1 MESNDLLVRAASRL
15 EPLMA
20 GDKNANFFKS
30 SLVAQISAAVYYKA
44 HVMAKIMT
52 SKPLQNK
59 FKKTIFT
66 QINKDFAEYIDAQ
79 ARIKPKQFHHV
90 YEWKRTGEQ
99 TARLFKLKEINTDD
113 FSLKLTYEFKPS
125 KSLVPTNKGK
135 HRHVFV
141 NKAAVMESGMP
152 VKIAPR
158 SAERIVFD
166 VGGYVVYMPKGAS
179 VTVRKPGGVA
189 VKQSFESAYKR
200 FFTTDL
206 VNISIKKSGFQKMF
220 TAKVRQSIGVPAAI
234 KTVKYS
240 FSANAVRSMA
250 DAAVM
255 AGA

>member
-15 EPLMA
+15 EPLMM
-20 GDKNANFFKS
+20 GSKSNDFFKS

-44 HVMAKIMT
+44 QVMSKIMT

-59 FKKTIFT
+59 FKKTIFD
-66 QINKDFAEYIDAQ
+66 QINKDFSDYIDAQ

-90 YEWKRTGEQ
+90 YEWKRTGES
-99 TARLFKLKEINTDD
+99 TARLFKLKEINTNE
-113 FSLKLTYEFKPS
+113 FSLKLTYEFKSS
-125 KSLVPTNKGK
+125 KSLVPTSKGK
-135 HRHVFV
+135 HRHVFA
-141 NKAAVMESGMP
+141 NKASVMEAGMP

-158 SAERIVFD
+158 SAERIVFETN
-166 VGGYVVYMPKGAS
+166 GYVVYMPKGAS

-206 VNISIKKSGFQKMF
+206 VNMSIKKSGFQKMF
-220 TAKVRQSIGVPAAI
+220 TSKVRQSIGVPAAI

-240 FSANAVRSMA
+240 FSPNTVRSLA
-250 DAAVM
+250 DAAVT